1 MKLNTLTS
9 ALLVSTLGFSVAAN
23 ASIIDLFTLPNPAV
37 SIIDTSANGIP
48 VTTDTNA
55 NSSLDQADPDAI
67 GGYRDIIV
75 NMNVAGFPG
84 QNSAA
89 TVGEGYFSFA
99 NGSGVD
105 GTATVQ
111 WDGLDGSATLDTIGL
126 NSANL
131 INQPGC
137 PVVGCNAFT
146 ATVLL
151 ADQGFEYQITVYD
164 MDGDWATLISDTLF
178 PVSSPYDSVYFFDW
192 FNLPATAPSPYD
204 YFLDGLPFD
213 IARGMGAAPGADN
226 IVDFDN
232 IGALQ
237 FVINTNGT
245 VAVDLTIDSITKARV
260 PEPGTL
266 ALIGLGLLGLGV
278 NARRKPA
285 A

>member
-9 ALLVSTLGFSVAAN
+9 ALLVSTLGFSAAAN

-37 SIIDTSANGIP
+37 TITDTTAGATP
-48 VTTDTNA
+48 VTA
-55 NSSLDQADPDAI
+55 LDQVDPEAI

-75 NMNVAGFPG
+75 NKNVGVLPG
-84 QNSAA
+84 QHSAA

-99 NGSGVD
+99 NGSDTD
-105 GTATVQ
+105 GTATIQ
-111 WDGLDGSATLDTIGL
+111 WDGLDNSASLNTIGL
-126 NSANL
+126 DGANL
-131 INQPGC
+131 INQTGC
-137 PVVGCNAFT
+137 PVIGCNAFT
-146 ATVLL
+146 ATVLI

-164 MDGDWATLISDTLF
+164 MEGDWATLISDTLF
-178 PVSSPYDSVYFFDW
+178 PVSSPYDSVYYFDW

-204 YFLDGLPFD
+204 YFIDGLPFD
-213 IARGMGAAPGADN
+213 IARGMGAGAGADN

-232 IGALQ
+232 IGALE

-245 VAVDLTIDSITKARV
+245 VAVDLTIDSITKANV

-266 ALIGLGLLGLGV
+266 ALIGLGLLGMGV
-278 NARRKPA
+278 NARRKSA